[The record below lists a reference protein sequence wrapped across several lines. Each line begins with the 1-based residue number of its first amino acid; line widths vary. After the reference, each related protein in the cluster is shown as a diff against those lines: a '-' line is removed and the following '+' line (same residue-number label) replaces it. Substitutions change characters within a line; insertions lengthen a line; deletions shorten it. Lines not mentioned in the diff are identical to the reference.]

1 MKLSFRKGRMFL
13 LVALVALMATTGVF
27 AAGSSE
33 SGSKDEVTIEF
44 QQWWAVELPEGY
56 LQKICDDFYAETGI
70 RVKLLNAP
78 FADTKTAIMSGVSTG
93 TVADII
99 SVDGSW
105 LYDFADQGILTNM
118 STLISSNDVDE
129 KIFNDQWR
137 VNGSTYCLPVL
148 NFAYPM
154 FVNMDILKS
163 SGISKLPTTWS
174 EFLDVCEII
183 AENDYYPF
191 ALNLS
196 TASPSGIQNVYMG
209 YAWAS
214 NITMKDDK
222 GNYVVSGNEDLIEF
236 AEFYKTMYDRGYLL
250 PGMSAL
256 TEADMTS
263 KFISGEIAFIINS
276 MAVLQA
282 WREDNPDMEISA
294 VAVPVRDGYEGK
306 SGMCVASW
314 AVGITETS
322 EHKDEAM
329 QFIEYLYQGLD
340 GGVNAGLAETQSAF
354 PGSSLAD
361 PDYSA
366 TDPVFQD
373 VYAMFAEGFPINEFI
388 GMKKANVIMVDFIN
402 ALIPYMEGDVSVEDY
417 LDNVQSAIDKVYK
430 D

>member
-1 MKLSFRKGRMFL
+1 MNLNFKLLKKVSAVL
-13 LVALVALMATTGVF
+13 LVVLITTTSLF

-33 SGSKDEVTIEF
+33 SGKKDEVTIEF
-44 QQWWAVELPEGY
+44 QQWWAVELPAGY

-70 RVKLLNAP
+70 KVKLLSAP
-78 FADTKTAIMSGVSTG
+78 FADTKTQIMSGISTG

-118 STLISSNDVDE
+118 SSLIKKNNVNE
-129 KIFNDQWR
+129 AIFNDQWE
-137 VNGSTYCLPVL
+137 VNNSTYCLPVL

-163 SGISKLPTTWS
+163 SGVYELPKTWS
-174 EFLDVCEII
+174 EFLTVCDKI
-183 AENDYYPF
+183 ATNGYYPF

-214 NITMKDDK
+214 NITMKDASGK
-222 GNYVVSGNEDLIEF
+222 YVVAGNRDLIEF
-236 AEFYKTMYDRGYLL
+236 AEFYKAVYERGYLL

-282 WREDNPDMEISA
+282 WRQDNPNMEIGA
-294 VAVPVRDGYEGK
+294 AAIPVRDGYLGK

-314 AVGITETS
+314 AVGITES
-322 EHKDEAM
+322 SKHKDEAM
-329 QFIEYLYQGLD
+329 KFIEYLFQGLD
-340 GGVNAGLAETQSAF
+340 GKVNAGLAVTQSAF
-354 PGSSLAD
+354 PGSALAK

-366 TDPVFQD
+366 SDPVFRD
-373 VYAMFAEGFPINEFI
+373 VYGMFEKGFPINEFI

-402 ALIPYMEGDVSVEDY
+402 ALIPYMEGDVPVEAY
-417 LDNVQSAIDKVYK
+417 LNNVQKAIDKVYAE
-430 D
+430 

>member
-1 MKLSFRKGRMFL
+1 MKSVLAFL
-13 LVALVALMATTGVF
+13 LVAVIGTTGVF
-27 AAGSSE
+27 ASGASE
-33 SGSKDEVTIEF
+33 AEGKDEVTIEF

-56 LQKICDDFYAETGI
+56 MQQICDDFYADTGI
-70 RVKLLNAP
+70 KVKLLSAP
-78 FADTKTAIMSGVSTG
+78 FADTKTAIMSGISTG

-105 LYDFADQGILTNM
+105 LYDFADQEILTNM
-118 STLISSNDVDE
+118 SDLISSNGVDE
-129 KIFNDQWR
+129 AIFNDQWV

-154 FVNMDILKS
+154 FVNWDLLKS
-163 SGISKLPTTWS
+163 CGVTELPETWS
-174 EFLDVCEII
+174 EFLEVCDAI
-183 AENDYYPF
+183 AKKGHYPF

-214 NITMKDDK
+214 DITMKDDS
-222 GNYVVSGNEDLIEF
+222 GNYVVAGNKDLIEF
-236 AEFYKTMYDRGYLL
+236 AEFYKTVYEKGYLF
-250 PGMSAL
+250 PGMSSL

-263 KFISGEIAFIINS
+263 KFIGGEIGFIINS

-282 WREDNPDMEISA
+282 WREDNPNMEIGA
-294 VAVPVRDGYEGK
+294 AAVPVKDGYNGK

-314 AVGITETS
+314 AVGVTESS

-329 QFIEYLYQGLD
+329 QFIEYLFNGLN
-340 GGVNAGLAETQSAF
+340 GKVNAGLAETQSAF
-354 PGSSLAD
+354 PGSALAE

-366 TDPVFQD
+366 SDEVFRD
-373 VYAMFAEGFPINEFI
+373 VYGMFAEGFPINEFI

-402 ALIPYMEGDVSVEDY
+402 ALIPYMEGDVSVEAY
-417 LDNVQSAIDKVYK
+417 LEDVQEAIDKVYN